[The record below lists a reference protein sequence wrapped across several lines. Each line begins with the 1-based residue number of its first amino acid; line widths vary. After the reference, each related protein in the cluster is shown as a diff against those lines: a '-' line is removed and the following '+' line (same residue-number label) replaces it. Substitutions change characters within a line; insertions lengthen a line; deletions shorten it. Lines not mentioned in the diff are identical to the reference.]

1 MFGLRYLA
9 IFHMEAFR
17 PSQALHPF
25 QLGAP
30 LLQCF
35 EPRHIVRSHRPILAA
50 PPLIPQMSYLQ
61 VPHHSSRQNVLCQ
74 QPVRLT
80 ELANNLLLCMSGPF
94 HLHLRTN
101 QRHFIVDISKGP
113 IFGSICVL
121 QKTKRKSIA
130 FFTVSFLLCNQYLQY
145 LVRGFGQ
152 VIWLSSEQF
161 VVGPISPRNSN
172 RFNIVL
178 ASSTYVSLTI
188 FDHQESEITTNLR
201 I

>member
-101 QRHFIVDISKGP
+101 QRHFIVKIQKGP
-113 IFGSICVL
+113 FLGAICLL
-121 QKTKRKSIA
+121 QQTKRKSIA
-130 FFTVSFLLCNQYLQY
+130 FFIVSFLLCNQYLKY
-145 LVRGFGQ
+145 LVRGFGK
-152 VIWLSSEQF
+152 VIRSSNEQLVLYF
-161 VVGPISPRNSN
+161 ISP
-172 RFNIVL
+172 
-178 ASSTYVSLTI
+178 
-188 FDHQESEITTNLR
+188 
-201 I
+201 